1 MRTLLTTL
9 LIACSA
15 WVAAQTT
22 LIEAFRASYT
32 QEQGGNYQAA
42 VHALLEVYETSS
54 YETNLRLGWL
64 YYTMGQYPSSQQYY
78 QRACDLMPYAI
89 EPKLG
94 LTYPLGALG
103 NWSAVI
109 AQYEKVLSI
118 DPQNTKAKYNLAAI
132 YYERKD
138 YRKAQDYIE
147 DVVNLYPFD
156 YDSLVL
162 FAWIQ
167 YQMGNLAKAKVLFQ
181 KALLYNPDGLSAL
194 TGLDSI
200 AQ

>member
-1 MRTLLTTL
+1 MKTLLTSL
-9 LIACSA
+9 LIACSTL
-15 WVAAQTT
+15 VAAQSN
-22 LIEAFRASYT
+22 LVEAFRASYT
-32 QEQGGNYQAA
+32 LEQGGNYPAA
-42 VHALLEVYETSS
+42 INALLEVYETSS

-64 YYTMGQYPSSQQYY
+64 YYALGQYPLSQQYY
-78 QRACDLMPYAI
+78 EQASNLMPYAI

-94 LTYPLGALG
+94 LTYPMGALG

-109 AQYEKVLSI
+109 DQYEQVLTI
-118 DPQNTKAKYNLAAI
+118 DPQNTKAKYNLSAI
-132 YYERKD
+132 YYERKE
-138 YRKAQDYIE
+138 YNKAQEYIE

-162 FAWIQ
+162 FGWIQ
-167 YQMGNLAKAKVLFQ
+167 YQIGNLAKAKVLFQ

-194 TGLDSI
+194 AGLDSI